1 MKHMVRLFKEKG
13 LKPRILT
20 CDDFIKNVRSD
31 AAIGSWSQDVPWTKV
46 TTAVN
51 DPRFWELV
59 NRERKLHLAGDC
71 AMCVYNTMG
80 KKEKKPTIAGE
91 PKGSRTIWYMWLG
104 SRYLEY
110 EALGFLNED
119 HWVARENFPGGVG
132 GLGVNYFGYYLSEIA
147 SKGKFFVADDIAG
160 WDTRI
165 SQADLADEEFF
176 ILNSIEDDY
185 HRALAESVMK
195 FAYQNI
201 VALFPRTHS
210 KFGSGTVMDVVS
222 RSDQRGSGQVVT
234 YALNTITN
242 GKVQI
247 GRTLESEG
255 LLEAEPVVIDKWLS
269 RNMVEKLEGM
279 VIAGD
284 DVDVATNDTNFA
296 KSLTYLNETG
306 NIRKNIPIDSF
317 SLVETIWERV
327 EFCSHHFHPL
337 HLKDGRKIIVPC
349 RHEHEI
355 IGRSRVQKG
364 GLVTIPE
371 SACLSKAHGQ
381 MWALYF
387 FHRRDLRVGYAAI
400 HASVPTDWVPEGRT
414 SWSIHQ
420 QYEWMTTENML
431 DVWNRV

>member
-1 MKHMVRLFKEKG
+1 MTLDSLIGRMRSTGEPIINDTPKVRTGTRADPQTKIKDMDPSMTQIRVNKLRDENLSTWFFDKNNPYQTFKYHGSYVTDDVKVGGQTVNPLVRKIMWPWEAVGGVTNFMMTDISTYSQQKVLREKVGTPVPEPREQVKMVNRKIMKHMVRLFKEKG

-80 KKEKKPTIAGE
+80 KKEKQPTIAGE
-91 PKGSRTIWYMWLG
+91 PKGSRTIRYMWLG

-210 KFGSGTVMDVVS
+210 EFGSGTVMDVVS

-247 GRTLESEG
+247 GQTLESEG
-255 LLEAEPVVIDKWLS
+255 LLEAEPVVIDKWL
-269 RNMVEKLEGM
+269 
-279 VIAGD
+279 
-284 DVDVATNDTNFA
+284 
-296 KSLTYLNETG
+296 
-306 NIRKNIPIDSF
+306 
-317 SLVETIWERV
+317 
-327 EFCSHHFHPL
+327 
-337 HLKDGRKIIVPC
+337 
-349 RHEHEI
+349 
-355 IGRSRVQKG
+355 
-364 GLVTIPE
+364 
-371 SACLSKAHGQ
+371 
-381 MWALYF
+381 
-387 FHRRDLRVGYAAI
+387 
-400 HASVPTDWVPEGRT
+400 
-414 SWSIHQ
+414 
-420 QYEWMTTENML
+420 
-431 DVWNRV
+431 